1 MSKALRTFRWTGCV
15 LSLLLMVATG
25 AAHAQSLLVPSSSP
39 AAARNDVAAGPPSTE
54 ELEGLV
60 KTLQSDQGRQALVV
74 QLQALIEAQRGTAPK
89 QPATQPTT
97 WLNDLSRQIDAI
109 SGEILATAVVVI
121 DAPRLVG
128 WVATQVDDQA
138 LRKHWIAI
146 GLKLA
151 IVFGCALGAE
161 WLVRLMLHRPAA
173 RLNLARGR
181 AVRPAVRLLLLLLA
195 AIVELVPV
203 AVFVAVAYAV
213 LPATEPFLGT
223 AHVATALINANLWAR
238 GVLGIV
244 RVVLLSPNAEALYAL
259 GDETRQY
266 LYIWARRITG
276 WAVYGSALAAAS
288 WWLGVPGAIY
298 ALILRGTLLAIA
310 ILLVVFVLQNRAAV
324 GAWLRGRAPDETA
337 EPAGDGSW
345 RLLRNRLAETW
356 HVLAIIY
363 VVCLFGVYIVHIENG
378 LLAGLRT
385 TLVSIV
391 VVVAAVLINTVARHV
406 SRRGFAVSPELRA
419 RFPTLEARANRYLP
433 AITFLISLVVYL
445 FGALALLQAWGVD
458 AFAWMGSSTGSR
470 VTGSATTIAI
480 VVVAAI
486 VVWELFSAAIERYL
500 LGLARSGAAAG
511 RIARLRT
518 LLPFVRTTVMVTIVT
533 IVALIVLAELGINIV
548 PLLAG
553 ASIIGVAIAFGSQAL
568 VKDVITGLFILIEDT
583 FSVGDII
590 DVGKG
595 SGIVERISIR
605 TIRLRDTAGNL
616 QTIPFSEIT
625 IVRNMTRDFA
635 YVVCDAGVLYR
646 EDPDQVIR
654 VMREVGA
661 ELVADPV
668 WAPVIL
674 EPLDIWGLDRF
685 TDTAMVIRAR
695 LKVAPT
701 KQWGV
706 GREFNRRLKKAFD
719 RHGIEMPSMNQT
731 RYLEPD
737 PAAAVPAK
745 PDPVAS
751 GAATAGALKGASP

>member
-1 MSKALRTFRWTGCV
+1 
-15 LSLLLMVATG
+15 MVATG
-25 AAHAQSLLVPSSSP
+25 TAHGQSSLLPSASSP
-39 AAARNDVAAGPPSTE
+39 AAQNKPAAAPPSTE
-54 ELEGLV
+54 ELERLV
-60 KTLQSDQGRQALVV
+60 KTLQNDGDRQALIG
-74 QLQALIEAQRGTAPK
+74 QLQALIEAQRGIAQK
-89 QPATQPTT
+89 EAAGQPTT
-97 WLNDLSRQIDAI
+97 WLADLSQRIDAI
-109 SGEILATAVVVI
+109 SGEILATALVVV

-128 WVATQVDDQA
+128 WVAAQVEDRT
-138 LRKHWIAI
+138 LRNHWVAI

-151 IVFGCALGAE
+151 IVFGCALVAE
-161 WLVRLMLHRPAA
+161 WGVRLMLHRPAA
-173 RLNLARGR
+173 RLNLVRGR
-181 AVRPAVRLLLLLLA
+181 AAGPAVRLLLLLLA
-195 AIVELVPV
+195 VIVELVPV
-203 AVFVAVAYAV
+203 AVFVAVAYGV
-213 LPATEPFLGT
+213 LPATEPFFGT
-223 AHVATALINANLWAR
+223 ARVAEALINANLWAR

-244 RVVLLSPNAEALYAL
+244 RVALLSPNAETFYAL
-259 GDETRQY
+259 GEETRQY
-266 LYIWARRITG
+266 LYIWARRVTG
-276 WAVYGSALAAAS
+276 WAVYGAALAAAA

-310 ILLVVFVLQNRAAV
+310 ILLVVFILQNRASV
-324 GAWLRGRAPDETA
+324 GAWLRGR
-337 EPAGDGSW
+337 EPGEGTEPVANGGW
-345 RLLRNRLAETW
+345 RLLRSRLAETW

-363 VVCLFGVYIVHIENG
+363 VACLFSVYIVHIENG
-378 LLAGLRT
+378 LIAGLRT

-391 VVVAAVLINTVARHV
+391 VVVAAVLINTFARHL
-406 SRRGFAVSPELRA
+406 SRRGFAVRPELRA

-433 AITFLISLVVYL
+433 AITFLVSFIVYL
-445 FGALALLQAWGVD
+445 FSALALLQAWGVD
-458 AFAWMGSSTGSR
+458 AFAWMGSSTGGR

-480 VVVAAI
+480 VVIAAI
-486 VVWELFSAAIERYL
+486 IVWELFSAAIERYL
-500 LGLARSGAAAG
+500 LGLARNGAAAG

-518 LLPFVRTTVMVTIVT
+518 LLPLVRTTVMVTIVT
-533 IVALIVLAELGINIV
+533 IVSLIVLAELGINIV

-553 ASIIGVAIAFGSQAL
+553 ASIVGVAIAFGSQAL

-595 SGIVERISIR
+595 SGTVERISIR
-605 TIRLRDTAGNL
+605 TLRLRDTAGNL

-646 EDPDQVIR
+646 EDPDQVIQ

-661 ELVADPV
+661 ELGADPA

-685 TDTAMVIRAR
+685 TDSAMVIRAR

-731 RYLEPD
+731 RYLAPE
-737 PAAAVPAK
+737 PAAAAAPPK
-745 PDPVAS
+745 TDPE
-751 GAATAGALKGASP
+751 ATPV